1 MSLVVQ
7 DGGQVIGRRVL
18 WLQLAVA
25 VVAAALVAVA
35 VGVPSALVDNPIFVR
50 MTPVPWWS
58 YAVWALTAVV
68 SGVLVATYVARPAAS
83 SAPGRAGILA
93 NVGSV
98 LAVGCPV
105 CNKLVVAAIGVSG
118 ALNVWAPI
126 QPLIAAGSVA
136 LLGWA
141 LWRRL
146 TTLRSCPAGGVG
158 QLSPPATVVPSAERD
173 R

>member
-1 MSLVVQ
+1 MMAGRVV
-7 DGGQVIGRRVL
+7 

-25 VVAAALVAVA
+25 VVAAAVVAVA
-35 VGVPSALVDNPIFVR
+35 VGVPSAILTNPFFVR

-58 YAVWALTAVV
+58 YVVWALTAVL
-68 SGVLVATYVARPAAS
+68 SGVLAATYVNRRATVSA
-83 SAPGRAGILA
+83 APGRAGILA

-105 CNKLVVAAIGVSG
+105 CNKLVVAALGVSG
-118 ALNVWAPI
+118 ALTVWAPI
-126 QPLIAAGSVA
+126 QPLIAVASLA

-146 TTLRSCPAGGVG
+146 TTLRSCPAAGDGA
-158 QLSPPATVVPSAERD
+158 PTPAVTVAPSAPERD
-173 R
+173 S

>member
-1 MSLVVQ
+1 MMVRQ
-7 DGGQVIGRRVL
+7 VL
-18 WLQLAVA
+18 WLQLVVAVA
-25 VVAAALVAVA
+25 SAALVAAA
-35 VGVPSALVDNPIFVR
+35 VGVPSALLANPFFMR

-58 YAVWALTAVV
+58 WAVWVLTAVL
-68 SGVLVATYVARPAAS
+68 SGVLAATYVQRRTPVS
-83 SAPGRAGILA
+83 TAPGRAGILA

-118 ALNVWAPI
+118 ALNVWSPI
-126 QPLIAAGSVA
+126 QPLIAAASLG

-146 TTLRSCPAGGVG
+146 MTLRSCPIGDESAWRPTETG
-158 QLSPPATVVPSAERD
+158 VPSAPESD
-173 R
+173 G

>member
-1 MSLVVQ
+1 MIV
-7 DGGQVIGRRVL
+7 RRVL

-25 VVAAALVAVA
+25 VVAAAVVALA

-68 SGVLVATYVARPAAS
+68 SGILLATYVARPAAS

-126 QPLIAAGSVA
+126 QPLIAAASLA

-146 TTLRSCPAGGVG
+146 TTLRSCAVSGESA
-158 QLSPPATVVPSAERD
+158 LSQMATAVPSTERD

>member
-1 MSLVVQ
+1 MKA
-7 DGGQVIGRRVL
+7 RRVV
-18 WLQLAVA
+18 WLRLAVA
-25 VVAAALVAVA
+25 VMAAAIAAAA
-35 VGVPSALVDNPIFVR
+35 VGVPSALLANPFFMR

-58 YAVWALTAVV
+58 YGVWALTAVL
-68 SGVLVATYVARPAAS
+68 SGVLAATFVNRGATALPM
-83 SAPGRAGILA
+83 PGRAGILA

-105 CNKLVVAAIGVSG
+105 CNKLVVAAFGVSG
-118 ALNVWAPI
+118 ALTIWAPI
-126 QPLIAAGSVA
+126 QPLIAVASLA

-146 TTLRSCPAGGVG
+146 ATLRSCPAEGNGA
-158 QLSPPATVVPSAERD
+158 LSLEVTVAPSVPERG